1 MRFQSSWNKTDI
13 PTPESRLRVES
24 IVRRALE
31 LGINHIET
39 AHGYGTSEEELGYFL
54 PDLPRDSFILQTKV
68 QPRKSL
74 EPFHQEFEESLRLLR
89 VDYLDL
95 FGLHGINNEEVLHNT
110 LCKGGAL
117 EAALRLKE
125 EGRVRHVGFSTH
137 GPTSIILSAIR
148 SGGFDYVNLH
158 WYYIFQDNW
167 PAIEEAHRRDMGVFI
182 ISPSDKGGMLYNP
195 PEKLKRLTSPLSP
208 VVFNDLFCLSR
219 PEVHTLSVGA
229 SRPENFEEHLL
240 ALKCYEQR
248 GDLLPPIVER
258 LQEEAR
264 RTLGEN
270 WIDSWKEGL
279 PSWQET
285 PGGIN
290 IPVILH
296 LWNLAKAYDL
306 IEYGKMR
313 YNLMGNGGHWFPGS
327 RPVSLDTLD
336 FARCLKRSA
345 HAGRIPAIL
354 KEADDPFAGERVK
367 RLGKEEG

>member
-1 MRFQSSWNKTDI
+1 M
-13 PTPESRLRVES
+13 
-24 IVRRALE
+24 
-31 LGINHIET
+31 
-39 AHGYGTSEEELGYFL
+39 
-54 PDLPRDSFILQTKV
+54 
-68 QPRKSL
+68 
-74 EPFHQEFEESLRLLR
+74 RLLR
-89 VDYLDL
+89 VDHLDL
-95 FGLHGINNEEVLHNT
+95 FGLHGINNEEVLHHT
-110 LCKGGAL
+110 LRKGGAL

-137 GPTSIILSAIR
+137 GPTPIILEAIR

-167 PAIEEAHRRDMGVFI
+167 PAIEEAHQRDMGVFI

-229 SRPENFEEHLL
+229 GLPENFEEHLS
-240 ALKCYEQR
+240 ALNYYEQR

-258 LQEEAR
+258 LQEEHR
-264 RTLGEN
+264 RTLGED
-270 WIDSWKEGL
+270 WIGSWKEGL
-279 PSWQET
+279 PSWQDT

-327 RPVSLDTLD
+327 RPASLNTLD
-336 FARCLKRSA
+336 FARCLQRSA

-354 KEADDPFAGERVK
+354 KEADDLFAGERVK